1 MTKLGFWNI
10 AEAEPDRIAVI
21 DVDHSEHTYGD
32 VAAEAQERR
41 KVTGE
46 LGEKRN
52 DLVQAGDGFDE
63 AALREEVGSISPDTP
78 VLLMTA
84 YAQPQSRQAHSR
96 AAPELILKPLVLTEL
111 LSKIQQ
117 ILDQKTA

>member
-1 MTKLGFWNI
+1 MPKILLAEDDNLTRATLGHFLRAKGYEVEL
-10 AEAEPDRIAVI
+10 AEDGARAISLFKENDF
-21 DVDHSEHTYGD
+21 
-32 VAAEAQERR
+32 
-41 KVTGE
+41 
-46 LGEKRN
+46 
-52 DLVQAGDGFDE
+52 DLVVSDVVMPNVSGWQLLE
-63 AALREEVGSISPDTP
+63 RVSSLSPDTP

-84 YAQPQSRQAHSR
+84 YAQPQSRQADSR